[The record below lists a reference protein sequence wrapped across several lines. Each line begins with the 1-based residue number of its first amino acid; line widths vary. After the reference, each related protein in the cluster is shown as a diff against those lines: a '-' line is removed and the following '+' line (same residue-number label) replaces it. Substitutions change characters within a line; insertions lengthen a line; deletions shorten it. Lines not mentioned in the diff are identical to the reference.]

1 MQVATLTAVGRQP
14 FGRALNSVAFGID
27 GVFAQPAKR
36 RCAPHLGHPPCFS
49 IQLTGRK
56 ARAGPPPGGLWR
68 SMVGPFSG
76 PPTNQ
81 CKWSMVGAN
90 AAYVKRR
97 LPSP

>member
-1 MQVATLTAVGRQP
+1 MTMSAALAARQ
-14 FGRALNSVAFGID
+14 ASL
-27 GVFAQPAKR
+27 
-36 RCAPHLGHPPCFS
+36 CPHLGHPPCFS

-56 ARAGPPPGGLWR
+56 ARAGGLWR

-81 CKWSMVGAN
+81 CKWSMVGPN

-97 LPSP
+97 LPSPLDEERHPGKEERYEQHPTGTSH